1 MASDSLAQPAA
12 GLVVFR
18 FGKFKYGLYKSVPM
32 KFRWSSLRNL
42 RELLRET
49 SPAPGELA
57 VRLKTVERDI
67 VLPVKAV
74 GIAILM
80 FSLYHS
86 RWFED
91 PTLMSSIAHSVFERF
106 FVIYLCLNVLM
117 AALLI
122 FSRPFPSVWLQRLIF
137 ASSFLDGLFIAALT
151 FRTGGF
157 DSTVYWLFLGLIVR
171 NAISLPL
178 ARTQLVLNFSLS
190 ICYFAGGMLDVAV
203 MNQVTEEQPT
213 PNPTEPFVLRVFV
226 LWLTT
231 LSCYGVQVLLQK
243 QRLARD
249 ESREF
254 AARQD
259 QLQAAGRLAA
269 QIAHQLK
276 NPLGIINNAAFS
288 LQKTLRETQ
297 DGVRQQVGII
307 REEVQRA
314 DRIITQLMGYSQL
327 SEGRVERI
335 NLPEALDRAIH
346 EVFPRGAAYDTTVIK
361 DYGPPLPTL
370 LMQRGHVSEMLV
382 NLLTNAR
389 DATQGKG
396 RVTVAARSDPEDS
409 VTITV
414 ADDGPG
420 IPAEHMG
427 KVFEA
432 YFSTKEKGTGLGLAI
447 VKHNVEL
454 YGGSIEVESE
464 LGKGTRFRL
473 NIPTRTFMKLR
484 T

>member
-1 MASDSLAQPAA
+1 M
-12 GLVVFR
+12 
-18 FGKFKYGLYKSVPM
+18 
-32 KFRWSSLRNL
+32 
-42 RELLRET
+42 
-49 SPAPGELA
+49 
-57 VRLKTVERDI
+57 
-67 VLPVKAV
+67 
-74 GIAILM
+74 
-80 FSLYHS
+80 
-86 RWFED
+86 
-91 PTLMSSIAHSVFERF
+91 
-106 FVIYLCLNVLM
+106 
-117 AALLI
+117 
-122 FSRPFPSVWLQRLIF
+122 
-137 ASSFLDGLFIAALT
+137 
-151 FRTGGF
+151 
-157 DSTVYWLFLGLIVR
+157 
-171 NAISLPL
+171 
-178 ARTQLVLNFSLS
+178 LNFSLS
-190 ICYFAGGMLDVAV
+190 VCYFAAGMLDVAV

-213 PNPTEPFVLRVFV
+213 PNPTEPFVLRLFV

-276 NPLGIINNAAFS
+276 NPLGIINNTAFS
-288 LQKTLRETQ
+288 LQKTLQDSR

-314 DRIITQLMGYSQL
+314 DRIITRLMGYSQL

-346 EVFPRGAAYDTTVIK
+346 EVFPRGAAYETKVVK
-361 DYGPPLPTL
+361 DYDQALPIL
-370 LMQRGHVSEMLV
+370 LMQRGHLSEMLV

-389 DATQGKG
+389 DAMQGKG
-396 RVTVAARSDPEDS
+396 RIIVTACCASDDS
-409 VTITV
+409 VTIIV
-414 ADDGPG
+414 ADEGPG

-454 YGGSIEVESE
+454 YGGAVEVESE
-464 LGKGTRFRL
+464 LGKGTRFVL
-473 NIPTRTFMKLR
+473 YIPTRTFMKLR